1 MSDWKEWLTSHVVG
15 IGKNS
20 FGRIRK
26 TLDQSLPPN
35 DQVHRAAANDF
46 EFKNR
51 RGPPLRCNALLSR
64 FHYGAAQWT
73 TVLDIMLFGCELSE

>member
-1 MSDWKEWLTSHVVG
+1 MLRWAFGTLELFLKNGGIERHVTSTY
-15 IGKNS
+15 ID
-20 FGRIRK
+20 
-26 TLDQSLPPN
+26 TPN